1 MAWTNGEKSKKEGLV
16 LKAVPVKGNDAMITA
31 LGKDGFFS
39 FYARG
44 AKKMGSK
51 SFACCSELSYSSFVF
66 SSSSTGKLTLSEGDS
81 IEYLFSSHGL
91 EQSFCCMGLQEIAL
105 KLFHE
110 PEEDTPLEA
119 FEYLLQALRAIK
131 VGISPLNATIVA
143 LAGFLRLAGIGL
155 EVGECVNCGK
165 KKDIVTISY
174 LDGGF
179 LCRDCAE
186 EIGSVKTPVEQ
197 LKILRFAFACS
208 PSDLPRCQSWQSSDA
223 RPLLT
228 GLLDHLENQTGIAC
242 KSLRM
247 MLQAQ

>member
-1 MAWTNGEKSKKEGLV
+1 
-16 LKAVPVKGNDAMITA
+16 
-31 LGKDGFFS
+31 
-39 FYARG
+39 
-44 AKKMGSK
+44 
-51 SFACCSELSYSSFVF
+51 
-66 SSSSTGKLTLSEGDS
+66 
-81 IEYLFSSHGL
+81 
-91 EQSFCCMGLQEIAL
+91 MGLQEIAL

-110 PEEDTPLEA
+110 PEEDTPIETL
-119 FEYLLQALRAIK
+119 EYLLQALRAIK
-131 VGISPLNATIVA
+131 KGISPLNATIVA